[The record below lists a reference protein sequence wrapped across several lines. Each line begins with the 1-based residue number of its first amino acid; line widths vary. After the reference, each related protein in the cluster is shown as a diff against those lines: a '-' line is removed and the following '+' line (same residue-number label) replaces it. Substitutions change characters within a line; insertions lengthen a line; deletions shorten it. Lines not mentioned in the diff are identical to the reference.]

1 MAAYVLKRLAY
12 IGLILVVISILVFAI
27 TQVLPGNVAR
37 MILDQ
42 YATEESLRALE
53 QKLGLIDPYVVQY
66 WRWASG
72 VLGGNLGTSLI
83 MERPIDRILWPA
95 LQRSAILA
103 VFSLIAV
110 TLLGIGLGV
119 IAAVCHNRPAD
130 HAVSV
135 FTLLGISVPEF
146 FWGIVLMLVFARYLR
161 WLPASGYAPLEAGV
175 WPWLS
180 HLLVPAATLTF
191 TLLAHVSRLTRSS
204 LLEVLES
211 PYVRAAHAK
220 GLPERVVL
228 LRHALRNGLLPTITV
243 LALDTGWL
251 IGGIVVVETIFAFP
265 GVGRLLMFSIQR
277 RDLPLIQAS
286 ILVVTSV
293 YCLANLAA
301 DLLYAYLNPRI
312 RYGRAAA
319 RA

>member
-1 MAAYVLKRLAY
+1 VVAYVGRRLAF
-12 IGLILVVISILVFAI
+12 IGLVLVLVSVLVFAI

-53 QKLGLIDPYVVQY
+53 EKLGLHDPYAVQY

-72 VLGGNLGTSLI
+72 ILRGELGESLV
-83 MERPIDRILWPA
+83 MERPVWPVLWPA
-95 LQRSAILA
+95 LQRSAVLA
-103 VFSLIAV
+103 VLSLAAV
-110 TLLGIGLGV
+110 TVLGIGLGV
-119 IAAVCHNRPAD
+119 LAAVHHNRPLD

-135 FTLLGISVPEF
+135 FTFVGISVPEF
-146 FWGIVLMLVFARYLR
+146 FWGIVLMLVFARYFG
-161 WLPASGYAPLEAGV
+161 WLPASGYAPLEEGL
-175 WPWLS
+175 WRWLS
-180 HLLVPAATLTF
+180 HLVAPAATLTF

-204 LLEVLES
+204 LLEVLQA
-211 PYVRAAHAK
+211 PYVRAARAR

-228 LRHALRNGLLPTITV
+228 MRHALRNGLLPTITV

-251 IGGIVVVETIFAFP
+251 IGGIVVVEVVFAYP
-265 GVGRLLMFSIQR
+265 GIGRLLMFAIQR
-277 RDLPLIQAS
+277 RDLPMMQAG

-301 DLLYAYLNPRI
+301 DLLYALVNPRI
-312 RYGRAAA
+312 RYGRAVA
-319 RA
+319 

>member
-1 MAAYVLKRLAY
+1 MLTYTVKRLAA
-12 IGLILVVISILVFAI
+12 IGLILVVISLLVFVI

-53 QKLGLIDPYVVQY
+53 AKLGLHDPLPVQY
-66 WRWASG
+66 WRWASA
-72 VLGGNLGTSLI
+72 VLRGDLGSSLV
-83 MERPIDRILWPA
+83 MEQPIAPILRTA
-95 LQRSAILA
+95 LERSAILA
-103 VFSLIAV
+103 LLALAAV
-110 TLLGIGLGV
+110 TVLGIGLGV
-119 IAAVCHNRPAD
+119 LAAVHHRRPLD

-135 FTLLGISVPEF
+135 FTFLGISVPEF

-161 WLPASGYAPLEAGV
+161 WLPASGYVPLAEGV

-180 HLLVPAATLTF
+180 HLLAPAATLTF

-204 LLEVLES
+204 VLEVLQS
-211 PYVRAAHAK
+211 PYVRAARAK
-220 GLPERVVL
+220 GLPERVVI

-243 LALDTGWL
+243 LALDVGWL
-251 IGGIVVVETIFAFP
+251 IGGIVVVETVFAFP
-265 GVGRLLMFSIQR
+265 GVGRLLMFAIQR
-277 RDLPLIQAS
+277 RDLPLIQAT

-301 DLLYAYLNPRI
+301 DLLYAYFNPRI

-319 RA
+319 

>member
-1 MAAYVLKRLAY
+1 MATYVANRLTY
-12 IGLILVVISILVFAI
+12 IGLILIVVSLLVFAI

-53 QKLGLIDPYVVQY
+53 EKLGLNDPYVVQY
-66 WRWASG
+66 WRWAGS
-72 VLGGNLGTSLI
+72 LLRGNLGTSLI
-83 MERPIDRILWPA
+83 MEQPIGPILWPA

-103 VFSLIAV
+103 LLSLVSV
-110 TLLGIGLGV
+110 TILGIGLGV
-119 IAAVCHNRPAD
+119 VAAVRHNRPVD

-135 FTLLGISVPEF
+135 FTFLGISVPEF

-161 WLPASGYAPLEAGV
+161 WLPASGYAPLDTGA
-175 WPWLS
+175 WTWLS

-204 LLEVLES
+204 LLEILQS
-211 PYVRAAHAK
+211 PYVRAARAK

-228 LRHALRNGLLPTITV
+228 IRHALRNGLLPTITV

-293 YCLANLAA
+293 YCFANLAA

-312 RYGRAAA
+312 RYGRTAT
-319 RA
+319 